1 MSARIRGLALLAAAV
16 ALLGLPASAGARDGR
31 PLRGAG
37 GVNWKGIALSTIK
50 LKGSHGYE
58 VEVTGVHGKGLPK
71 KVAIVASR
79 KPFSVDYNM
88 PGETGSGLSADF
100 GALGGVDVDFHRRKR
115 SVERFGKRCRFVTE
129 SGVFRGDIHFS
140 GEGRYTSADAA
151 AAKGEILR
159 LPNGLCGLFGD
170 RKRGDRLRLETTTLA
185 ARSRTANGSITVEAS
200 DFLVRSG
207 FSLTTTVREKAGA
220 LEVTRSATM
229 GPRRSLLTIGPG
241 KHPHSAD
248 LHAGS
253 PLTGSAHFQDPV
265 DGPPTWTGS
274 LAIAFPG
281 LAPVPLAGPAFAA
294 RVCVDQYLTKSCN
307 VSLPPGK
314 GRPGPKL

>member
-1 MSARIRGLALLAAAV
+1 
-16 ALLGLPASAGARDGR
+16 
-31 PLRGAG
+31 
-37 GVNWKGIALSTIK
+37 VNWRGIALSTFK

-58 VEVTGVHGKGLPK
+58 VEVLGIHGKRIPE
-71 KVAIVASR
+71 KVAIVANR
-79 KPFSVDYNM
+79 KPFSVNYNA

-100 GALGGVDVDFHRRKR
+100 GALGGVDVDFHRQKR
-115 SVERFGKRCRFVTE
+115 SVERLGKRCRFVTE
-129 SGVFRGDIHFS
+129 TGVFRGQISFS
-140 GEGRYTSADAA
+140 GEGGYTSAKAA

-159 LPNGLCGLFGD
+159 LPNGLCGLFAD
-170 RKRGDRLRLETTTLA
+170 RKRGVRSLLETTTLA

-207 FSLTTTVREKAGA
+207 FSLTTAMREKVGA
-220 LEVTRSATM
+220 LEITRSAKI
-229 GPRRSLLTIGPG
+229 GPREGLLTIGPG

-248 LHAGS
+248 LHPGS
-253 PLTGSAHFQDPV
+253 PLTGSAHFEDPV

-314 GRPGPKL
+314 GRPEPEL